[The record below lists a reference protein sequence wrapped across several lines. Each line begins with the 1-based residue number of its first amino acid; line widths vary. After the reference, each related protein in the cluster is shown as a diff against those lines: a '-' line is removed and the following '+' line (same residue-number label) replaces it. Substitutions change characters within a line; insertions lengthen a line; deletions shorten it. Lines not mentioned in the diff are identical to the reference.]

1 MKTRYWIASV
11 LLPVMVCGLSACKSK
26 EPPPA
31 PVVQAPAVSDLRPVA
46 SVLDLMLGMID
57 PAADSLWESVA
68 TISGPKGVEER
79 QPRTDK
85 EWAAV
90 RANALLIIEGANMLM
105 VEGRKVGLPGQ
116 QLEEP
121 GGPTDFTPAQAQA
134 AIDADR
140 ASFVAFAHELQ
151 DAAGMAMTAIE
162 KRDAD
167 ALLESGGH
175 LDEACE
181 GCHKRFWYPSSP
193 TPPGA

>member
-1 MKTRYWIASV
+1 MKTRFWIASV
-11 LLPVMVCGLSACKSK
+11 LLPLMVCGLSACKSR

-57 PAADSLWESVA
+57 PAADSLWDSVA
-68 TISGPKGVEER
+68 TTSGPKGVEEK

-85 EWAAV
+85 EWAEV
-90 RANALLIIEGANMLM
+90 RHNALAVIEGANLLM
-105 VEGRKVGLPGQ
+105 MDGRKVAHPGQ

-121 GGPTDFTPAQAQA
+121 GGKSDFTPAQAQA

-151 DAAGMAMTAIE
+151 DAAGSAMTAIE
-162 KRDAD
+162 KRNAD
-167 ALLESGGH
+167 ALLDAGGD